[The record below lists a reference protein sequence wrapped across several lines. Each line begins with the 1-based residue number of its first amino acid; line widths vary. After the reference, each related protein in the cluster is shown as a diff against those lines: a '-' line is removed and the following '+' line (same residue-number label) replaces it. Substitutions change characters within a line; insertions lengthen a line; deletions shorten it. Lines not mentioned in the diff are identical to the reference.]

1 MADIGFA
8 VNGFPISGCFS
19 FYDVCPGLKGKG
31 SRAGKGAAAFTL
43 LFYTFKGERQV
54 NN

>member
-8 VNGFPISGCFS
+8 VNGFHFPGCFT

-31 SRAGKGAAAFTL
+31 SRAGKGAAAFTFGFIPL
-43 LFYTFKGERQV
+43 KVKDR
-54 NN
+54 